1 MANGRAVNGFLL
13 DITGV
18 LYNSIYKSDGVAIPM
33 SAEAVNFLYQNS
45 KVKFLSN
52 AKGNSNR
59 NVARRLQRLG
69 INVREEDV
77 ITPAPVV
84 AQYCRENELRPH
96 LFVRD
101 DVLEYFDG
109 IDTTS
114 PNCVVMGEVE
124 EGFSFERI
132 NRAFRV
138 LIDMPK
144 PLLIT
149 MGTGNNCFL
158 SLIQPTKF
166 PLSSKFFQRVDGPCI
181 DVGAFAAALKF
192 STNCEVLNIGKPSRF
207 YFEQG
212 MNALGLKPEEIV
224 MVGDDLMSDVGGA
237 QACGMRGIQ
246 VRTGKWR
253 PDFENMPVKPDLTT
267 DCLYDAVKLIADNGF
282 RL

>member
-1 MANGRAVNGFLL
+1 MISEPKGMSNGRAVNGFLL

-18 LYNSIYKSDGVAIPM
+18 LYNSIYKSDGVAIAK
-33 SAEAVNFLYQNS
+33 SAEAVDFLYQHS

-84 AQYCRENELRPH
+84 AQYCRENKLRPH

-109 IDTTS
+109 IDTSS

-124 EGFSFERI
+124 EGFSFDRI
-132 NRAFRV
+132 NRAFRI

-149 MGTGNNCFL
+149 MGNG
-158 SLIQPTKF
+158 
-166 PLSSKFFQRVDGPCI
+166 KFFQRVDGPCI

-212 MNALGLKPEEIV
+212 MNALGMKPEEIV

-253 PDFENMPVKPDLTT
+253 PDFEKMPVTPDLTA

>member
-1 MANGRAVNGFLL
+1 MSNGRAVNGFLL

-18 LYNSIYKSDGVAIPM
+18 LYNSIYKSDGIAIPK
-33 SAEAVNFLYQNS
+33 SAEAVNFLYQHS

-84 AQYCRENELRPH
+84 AQYLRENDLRPH

-101 DVLEYFDG
+101 DVLEYFHG

-114 PNCVVMGEVE
+114 PNCVVMGEVG
-124 EGFSFERI
+124 EGFSFDRI
-132 NRAFRV
+132 NKAFRV

-149 MGTGNNCFL
+149 MGNG
-158 SLIQPTKF
+158 
-166 PLSSKFFQRVDGPCI
+166 KFFQRIDGPCI

-192 STNCEVLNIGKPSRF
+192 STNCEVLNIGKPSHF

-212 MNALGLKPEEIV
+212 MNALGMKPEEIV
-224 MVGDDLMSDVGGA
+224 MIGDDLMSDVGGA

-253 PDFENMPVKPDLTT
+253 PDFEKMGVTPDLTA
-267 DCLYDAVKLIADNGF
+267 DCLFDAVKQIADNGF